1 MSMRFNK
8 ILLVI
13 QRFGAWAAWSMV
25 LMLHGCN
32 TPGTFFGV
40 ENSKAGSGV
49 MQADETRQE
58 VRRGEKR
65 FEDMIASRMNSGSE
79 ADRLATEAVKLLSEK
94 KYEEASKKINQAL
107 KLRVD
112 RSYYHLINAMSYH
125 LMLQGGNGGTMDL
138 AQQGYELAIQFDGG
152 NWMAHYLL
160 ARLYIDKG
168 NFDLAVKHLSVAI
181 HLHPDDPDLLNS
193 FVYAAYRAGK
203 PDLAAGGVRGLEQL
217 HALKS
222 PEALRNA
229 SVVMAA
235 LGSREEARTY
245 FSRMSEQVSDPH
257 VIKLVDRRIQDWN
270 NMYRMQSQSPPIQL
284 EPAGNFGNAFGGG
297 SNPFGGSKG
306 GGTNAGNAT
315 SGVLLTNPGTEDKMV
330 VVDVVLVHTEENYS
344 TAKGINLLNGL
355 QVQFGNSANGIP
367 AFGREWSRKHVK
379 PTVVTNPSA
388 SDIEAPVRFSLDNPD
403 ESERAI
409 TRALTIPAITY
420 SLNIFNAT
428 NERNEILA
436 RPTLVA
442 LAGKPSEFFSG
453 VQLVAAAVS
462 TGAQG
467 GESVR
472 IEKEIGVKMTVTP
485 SFMNDGRIRLGIVA
499 ERTFL
504 KTPSNDV
511 NFTFR
516 IETTLNKV
524 VANVV
529 MRYGETLILG
539 GLSEKETE
547 NSRDGTPF
555 LQDVPLLQYAFSRNV
570 STDFQK
576 SVLILLTPRPAQ
588 YTYQTEKSRL
598 EYEKS
603 LGEDEREVDAL
614 RARYSDWFKPYP
626 NWASIFH
633 HMQENSLYREFR
645 TGDVTL
651 ENWADLRTTQDR
663 LQQVLDFL
671 YY

>member
-1 MSMRFNK
+1 MGIS
-8 ILLVI
+8 
-13 QRFGAWAAWSMV
+13 RFGALLVGSMV
-25 LMLHGCN
+25 LTLHGCT
-32 TPGTFFGV
+32 TPGTFFGSGQGQLETGV
-40 ENSKAGSGV
+40 TAGGDHRPGV
-49 MQADETRQE
+49 GGPREHRFAAR
-58 VRRGEKR
+58 R
-65 FEDMIASRMNSGSE
+65 FEEVLATRLNSGSE
-79 ADRLATEAVKLLSEK
+79 ADRLATEAVKFISEK

-112 RSYYHLINAMSYH
+112 RSYYHLINAMAYH

-160 ARLYIDKG
+160 GRLYIDKG
-168 NFDLAVKHLSVAI
+168 NFDQAVHHLSVAI
-181 HLHPDDPDLLNS
+181 NLHPDDPELLNS
-193 FVYAAYRAGK
+193 FVYATYRSGR
-203 PDLAAGGVRGLEQL
+203 PDLAAGGVRGLEKLQ
-217 HALKS
+217 ALES
-222 PEALRNA
+222 PAALRNA
-229 SVVMAA
+229 AMVMAA
-235 LGSREEARTY
+235 LGSMEESRSY
-245 FSRMSEQVSDPH
+245 FSRMSDRMDDPH
-257 VIKLVDRRIQDWN
+257 VVQLVDRRIENWN
-270 NMYRMQSQSPPIQL
+270 DVYQRQSLSAPVQL
-284 EPAGNFGNAFGGG
+284 KMAGNFGKAFGGG
-297 SNPFGGSKG
+297 SNYFSGSTGGSATG
-306 GGTNAGNAT
+306 GDGSSSGSGQT
-315 SGVLLTNPGTEDKMV
+315 SAGTEDKMV

-355 QVQFGNSANGIP
+355 QVQFGNSASGLP
-367 AFGREWSRKHVK
+367 AYGREWSRKHVK
-379 PTVVTNPSA
+379 PTVVTNSST

-403 ESERAI
+403 ETERAI

-442 LAGKPSEFFSG
+442 LAGQPSEFFSG

-462 TGAQG
+462 SGAQG

-504 KTPSNDV
+504 KAPSNDV

-570 STDFQK
+570 SSDFQK

-614 RARYSDWFKPYP
+614 RSRYADWFKPYP

-663 LQQVLDFL
+663 LLQVLDFL